1 MFKFKQYVE
10 DVENFELEEDD
21 EQSEAAKTLSFATR
35 AKMRRN
41 AIKYRNR
48 RKIGSKIQ
56 KKKIASLGRL
66 KNRARRSARRA
77 FTKKAGGGSAPTS
90 VGQKNVIKKRLANK
104 SFQTRIGRSSKLGV
118 KTARR
123 RDMQRKQGGAGKSGR
138 G

>member
-21 EQSEAAKTLSFATR
+21 EMSEAKGTLSFADR
-35 AKMRRN
+35 AKRRRN

-77 FTKKAGGGSAPTS
+77 FAKKAGGGRAPTG
-90 VGQKNVIKKRLANK
+90 VGQKNVIGKRLATGTY
-104 SFQTRIGRSSKLGV
+104 QTRIGRTSKLGV

-123 RDMQRKQGGAGKSGR
+123 RDMTRKQGGAGKKRTG
-138 G
+138 

>member
-1 MFKFKQYVE
+1 MFKFKQFVE
-10 DVENFELEEDD
+10 DVENFELDEE
-21 EQSEAAKTLSFATR
+21 EQSEATKTLSFAAR

-48 RKIGSKIQ
+48 RKVGAIRQ
-56 KKKIASLGRL
+56 KKKIASLSRL
-66 KNRARRSARRA
+66 KTRARRSARRA

-90 VGQKNVIKKRLANK
+90 VGQKNVIKKRLASK
-104 SFQTRIGRSSKLGV
+104 SFQTRIGRSAKLGV